1 METREAITLD
11 QRAQRRL
18 YVLNHVLTGELTAA
32 EAAGYLH
39 VSIRTVRRLLAR
51 YRSEEGAAALVHGN
65 HGRIPAN
72 RLDDDLRARLVE
84 LATTMYR
91 DINRAHLTDLLAER
105 EGIVVAERSLRRVLT
120 EAGLAPVRRRRPRRH
135 RSRRER
141 MTQSGMLLQVDGS
154 RHDWLE
160 GRGPWLTL
168 VGGID
173 DATGLV
179 TGATFREQEDTA
191 GYLET
196 LIQTTHRHGLPLGL
210 YSDRHGIFWK
220 SKGSVPTL
228 AEQFAGRGSTTQ
240 LGQALEAAAIAWVA
254 ARSPQ
259 AKGRIERLWGTAQDR
274 LLVELRLAGATTI
287 EEANRVLP
295 GWIDRHNARFAVT
308 AADPAVAWRPVPGG
322 LDPEALFCF
331 RHVRRVARDGT
342 FTLAGRTLTLAD
354 RVEPQRL
361 GRRLLMSERLD
372 GSRWVEVDGTFH
384 PVVAAPER
392 PASLRAQGRVPG
404 PSPAVRVER
413 VPHIPPPDHP
423 WRRYSP
429 YRNR

>member
-11 QRAQRRL
+11 QRAQQRL

-65 HGRIPAN
+65 RGRIPAN
-72 RLDDDLRARLVE
+72 RLDDDLRARLIE
-84 LATTMYR
+84 LATTTYR
-91 DINRAHLTDLLAER
+91 DVNRAHLADLLAER
-105 EGIVVAERSLRRVLT
+105 EGLIVAERSLRRVLT

-141 MTQSGMLLQVDGS
+141 MTQAGMLLQVDGS

-196 LIQTTHRHGLPLGL
+196 LIQTAQRHGLPLGL

-220 SKGSVPTL
+220 GRTLPTI
-228 AEQFAGRGSTTQ
+228 AEQFSGKGSTTQ
-240 LGQALEAAAIAWVA
+240 LGQALEATAIAWVA
-254 ARSPQ
+254 ARSPE
-259 AKGRIERLWGTAQDR
+259 AKGRVERLWGTAQDR
-274 LLVELRLAGATTI
+274 LLVELRLAGASTL
-287 EEANRVLP
+287 EQANLVLP

-308 AADPAVAWRPVPGG
+308 AADPELAWRPLPGG
-322 LDPEALFCF
+322 LEPEAVFCF
-331 RHVRRVARDGT
+331 RHTRRVARDGT
-342 FTLAGRTLTLAD
+342 FTLAGESLMLAPG
-354 RVEPQRL
+354 RVEPRRL
-361 GRRLLMSERLD
+361 GRRLVISERLD
-372 GSRWVEVDGTFH
+372 GSRWVDVDGTFH

-392 PASLRAQGRVPG
+392 PAALRRQGRTPG
-404 PSPAVRVER
+404 QPEAKVVR
-413 VPHIPPPDHP
+413 VPHRPAADHP
-423 WRRYSP
+423 WRRYP
-429 YRNR
+429 AVTNR